1 MQTLEALIASG
12 RIVDIMLVFVAI
24 EVLALLVY
32 RGVTG
37 RGLGAVALLLNIGA
51 GGSLMVAL
59 KLVFD
64 QAPWQWVASALVAS
78 LAFHVSDL
86 AYRWRTAT
94 APTTDRDPDRA

>member
-51 GGSLMVAL
+51 GGLQIEKINAI
-59 KLVFD
+59 
-64 QAPWQWVASALVAS
+64 
-78 LAFHVSDL
+78 
-86 AYRWRTAT
+86 
-94 APTTDRDPDRA
+94 PDDS

>member
-24 EVLALLVY
+24 EVLALLIY

-37 RGLGAVALLLNIGA
+37 RGLGVAALLLNIGA

-64 QAPWQWVASALVAS
+64 EAPWQWVAAALVAS
-78 LAFHVSDL
+78 LVFHASDIV
-86 AYRWRTAT
+86 YRWRTAG
-94 APTTDRDPDRA
+94 ASA